1 MLFVISKEL
10 ELLAVFQIALPVRI
24 ARRFIQPG
32 QNICAHL
39 IPIRDCIIYHEV

>member
-1 MLFVISKEL
+1 MLFVVSKEL
-10 ELLAVFQIALPVRI
+10 ELLAIVQIVLPARI